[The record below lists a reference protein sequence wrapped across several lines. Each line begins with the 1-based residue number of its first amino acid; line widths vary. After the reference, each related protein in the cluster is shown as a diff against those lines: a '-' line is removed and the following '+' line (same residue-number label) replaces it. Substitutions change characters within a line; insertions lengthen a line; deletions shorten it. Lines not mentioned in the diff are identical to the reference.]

1 MRPALRPRLT
11 YNGDFPENSRRRL
24 LMKNTLA
31 PLLVTITIQVMT
43 ALSMLTVPVLAPT
56 AAPDIGVSVTYVG
69 LFVGIV
75 YLGAMLSSLVG
86 GTLVLRFGAIRVS
99 QACLLICAAGLA
111 TAMLATPPALVA
123 AAVLIG
129 CGYGPI
135 TPASSHILAKS
146 TPRHLMGLVFSIK
159 QTGVP
164 LGGALAGVLIPP
176 LVLATD
182 WRTALA
188 ATSATCL
195 AMAALA
201 QPVRFALDDDRM
213 AGQRLG
219 LLSIIAPLKLVLSTA
234 SIRALAFSSMFYAAM
249 QMCLMGYL
257 VTYLVSDLGLTMVQA
272 GVTLAVAQGGGIVG
286 RILWGAVADR
296 WVAPRRMFGLLG
308 LMMSAGA
315 TSAALFSPAWP
326 TALLLAACAL
336 FGASAI
342 GWNGVQLAQV
352 AQLAPPGKAGQA
364 TGGTLFISYFGVVA
378 GPPLFGA
385 IVGSG
390 FGYPAAFL
398 VMALPPLVIGLRF
411 AVGRAEARPTAT
423 G

>member
-1 MRPALRPRLT
+1 
-11 YNGDFPENSRRRL
+11 
-24 LMKNTLA
+24 MKNTLA
-31 PLLVTITIQVMT
+31 PLLITVAIQVMA

-56 AAPDIGVSVTYVG
+56 AATDIGVSATYVG

-75 YLGAMLSSLVG
+75 YLGAMISSLVG

-99 QACLLICAAGLA
+99 QACLLLCAVGLG
-111 TAMLATPPALVA
+111 TAMLASPAAMA
-123 AAVLIG
+123 AAALLIG

-164 LGGALAGVLIPP
+164 LGGAMAGVLVPP

-182 WRTALA
+182 WRSALA
-188 ATSATCL
+188 VMSLACL
-195 AMAALA
+195 AVAALA
-201 QPVRFALDDDRM
+201 QPVRSALDADRVP
-213 AGQRLG
+213 GQRLG
-219 LLSIIAPLKLVLSTA
+219 LLSVVAPLKLVLGTA

-257 VTYLVSDLGLTMVQA
+257 VTYLVSDLGLPMVQA
-272 GVTLAVAQGGGIVG
+272 GLTLAVAQGGGIVG
-286 RILWGAVADR
+286 RILWGTVADR

-315 TSAALFSPAWP
+315 VSAALFSAAWP
-326 TALLLAACAL
+326 TPLLLLACAL
-336 FGASAI
+336 FGSAAI

-352 AQLAPPGKAGQA
+352 AQLAPSGKAGLA
-364 TGGTLFISYFGVVA
+364 TGGTLFISFFGVVA
-378 GPPLFGA
+378 GPPLFGT

-390 FGYPAAFL
+390 LGYPVAYL
-398 VMALPPLVIGLRF
+398 VMAIPPLIIGLRF
-411 AVGRAEARPTAT
+411 AVGRARARPTTT

>member
-1 MRPALRPRLT
+1 
-11 YNGDFPENSRRRL
+11 
-24 LMKNTLA
+24 MKNTLA
-31 PLLVTITIQVMT
+31 PLLATIAIQVMT
-43 ALSMLTVPVLAPT
+43 SLSMMTVPVLAPT
-56 AAPDIGVSVTYVG
+56 AAPDIGLSATYVG
-69 LFVGIV
+69 VFVGIV
-75 YLGAMLSSLVG
+75 YLGAMISSLVG

-111 TAMLATPPALVA
+111 TAMLASPSALA
-123 AAVLIG
+123 AAAFLIG

-164 LGGALAGVLIPP
+164 LGGALAGVLVPP
-176 LVLATD
+176 LVLAAG

-188 ATSATCL
+188 VMSLSCL
-195 AMAALA
+195 AVAAFS
-201 QPVRFALDDDRM
+201 QPVRKALDADREPD
-213 AGQRLG
+213 QRLG
-219 LLSIIAPLKLVLSTA
+219 FASIIAPLRLVLTTA
-234 SIRALAFSSMFYAAM
+234 PIRALAFSSMFYAAM

-257 VTYLVSDLGLTMVQA
+257 VTYLVSDLGVPMLQA

-286 RILWGAVADR
+286 RILWGTVADR
-296 WVAPRRMFGLLG
+296 WVAPRRVFGFLGLL
-308 LMMSAGA
+308 MAAGA
-315 TSAALFSPAWP
+315 ALAAAYSAAWP
-326 TALLLAACAL
+326 TPALLAACAL
-336 FGASAI
+336 FGAAAI

-352 AQLAPPGKAGQA
+352 AHLAPAGKAGLA
-364 TGGTLFISYFGVVA
+364 TGGSLFISFFGVVA

-398 VMALPPLVIGLRF
+398 VMAVPPLAIGLCFFFSRIKT
-411 AVGRAEARPTAT
+411 V
-423 G
+423 

>member
-1 MRPALRPRLT
+1 
-11 YNGDFPENSRRRL
+11 
-24 LMKNTLA
+24 MKNTLA
-31 PLLVTITIQVMT
+31 PLLATVAIQVMT
-43 ALSMLTVPVLAPT
+43 ALSMMAVPVLAPT
-56 AAPDIGVSVTYVG
+56 AAADIGVSATYVG

-86 GTLVLRFGAIRVS
+86 ATLVLRFGAIRVS

-111 TAMLATPPALVA
+111 TAMLAAPAALA
-123 AAVLIG
+123 AAAFLIG

-176 LVLATD
+176 PVLAAD

-188 ATSATCL
+188 VMSL
-195 AMAALA
+195 ACHAVAALA
-201 QPVRFALDDDRM
+201 QPVRFALDADRVP
-213 AGQRLG
+213 GQRLG
-219 LLSIIAPLKLVLSTA
+219 LLSVIAPLKLVLGTA

-257 VTYLVSDLGLTMVQA
+257 VTYLVSDLGLPMVQA

-286 RILWGAVADR
+286 RILWGTVADR
-296 WVAPRRMFGLLG
+296 WVAPRRVFGLLG
-308 LMMSAGA
+308 LLMSVGA
-315 TSAALFSPAWP
+315 ICAALFSAAWP
-326 TALLLAACAL
+326 TPLLLAACAL
-336 FGASAI
+336 FGAAAI

-352 AQLAPPGKAGQA
+352 AHLAPPGKAGLA
-364 TGGTLFISYFGVVA
+364 TGGALFISFFGVVA

-398 VMALPPLVIGLRF
+398 VMALPPLAIGLRF
-411 AVGRAEARPTAT
+411 TFSRTPSSQ
-423 G
+423 

>member
-1 MRPALRPRLT
+1 
-11 YNGDFPENSRRRL
+11 
-24 LMKNTLA
+24 MKNTLA